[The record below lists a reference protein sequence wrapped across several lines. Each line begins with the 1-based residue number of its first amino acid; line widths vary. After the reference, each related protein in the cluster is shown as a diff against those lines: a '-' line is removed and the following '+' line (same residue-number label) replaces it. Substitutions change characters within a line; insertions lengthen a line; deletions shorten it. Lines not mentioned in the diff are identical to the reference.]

1 VKSKTINKM
10 KKVHYKD
17 LVIGKVYYFDTD
29 FEDFGT
35 FVKKGIKSV
44 SFNNSNTIRY
54 WLFNDE
60 VGFATHDDQYFYEKE
75 NQ

>member
-29 FEDFGT
+29 FKDFGT
-35 FVKKGIKSV
+35 FVKKGTKSV
-44 SFNNSNTIRY
+44 SFNNSNTTRY
-54 WLFNDE
+54 WLFKDK
-60 VGFATHDDQYFYEKE
+60 VVFATYDDQYFYEKE

>member
-1 VKSKTINKM
+1 M

-29 FEDFGT
+29 FKDFGT
-35 FVKKGIKSV
+35 FVKKDKRNV
-44 SFNNSNTIRY
+44 DFNNSNTTRY
-54 WLFNDE
+54 WIYKD
-60 VGFATHDDQYFYEKE
+60 VVSFATYSDQYFYEKE

>member
-1 VKSKTINKM
+1 M

-35 FVKKGIKSV
+35 FVKKDKRNV
-44 SFNNSNTIRY
+44 DFNNSNTTRY
-54 WLFNDE
+54 WIYKD
-60 VGFATHDDQYFYEKE
+60 VVSFATYSSQYFYEKE